1 MSNSRFYHAL
11 PIQVGNT
18 IQLSDN
24 ATTHATRVLRL
35 EVSDEI
41 VLFNGD
47 GFDYVCAIISIQ
59 KNKALVIVKSCVT
72 LKNESPL
79 HITLLQGI
87 SSGERMD
94 YTIQKAVELGVTA
107 IQPIFTQRSVVK
119 LSTERAEKRQEHWQN
134 VVHSTC
140 EQSGRAF
147 VPAVLAPVQLT
158 AWLAGAMSLKSAHVA
173 SGQSDLTSVNLSSIH
188 FDANEFNN
196 ADLNI
201 NVPTRILL
209 NPVGATRLADMPKP
223 TGNIELLIG
232 AEGGLSKAEIGT
244 ALSQGFQS
252 VILGPRVLRTE
263 TAALTAIAAM
273 QTLWG
278 DF

>member
-134 VVHSTC
+134 VVHSAC

-147 VPAVLAPVQLT
+147 VPAVFAPVQLT
-158 AWLAGAMSLKSAHVA
+158 AWLAANIYAPSGAVC
-173 SGQSDLTSVNLSSIH
+173 LSSID
-188 FDANEFNN
+188 FDNIDFDNTNLNN

-201 NVPTRILL
+201 NPPTRILL
-209 NPVGATRLADMPKP
+209 NPVGATRLADMPISI
-223 TGNIELLIG
+223 GNIELLIVKQLEKLLLMG
-232 AEGGLSKAEIGT
+232 AIGT
-244 ALSQGFQS
+244 RRRMRSAIGL
-252 VILGPRVLRTE
+252 LRKV
-263 TAALTAIAAM
+263 
-273 QTLWG
+273 
-278 DF
+278 